1 MSTQGNEIK
10 QPKSELTRIK
20 IADTF
25 LELITHKK
33 WDKITVKEI
42 CGEADITRG
51 TFYQYFND
59 IYDLMEQIQKN
70 LLDDLTARYEA
81 ILSTPKKTFP
91 WEDFVEKF
99 DYTPPESLITW
110 FRFCNDRKPA
120 ISALLD
126 PAYGDEYFCK
136 KLKNKLNEYINDMMD
151 HDDMKHDAL
160 RDYFAKV
167 FLELHFLVARTWVTS
182 ENNEFLTQYELIQ
195 LINSM
200 RVGANY
206 LTFKN
211 RTTTDFDEKMW
222 SLDLFTDGAAK

>member
-1 MSTQGNEIK
+1 MSTQNYEIK
-10 QPKSELTRIK
+10 QPKSELTRTK

-25 LELITHKK
+25 LELIKQKK
-33 WDKITVKEI
+33 WDRITVKEI
-42 CGEADITRG
+42 CNAADITRG

-59 IYDLMEQIQKN
+59 IYDLMEQIQKK
-70 LLDDLTARYEA
+70 LLDDLTKRYES
-81 ILSTPKKTFP
+81 ILNIPKKSFP

-110 FRFCNDRKPA
+110 FRFCNDKKPA
-120 ISALLD
+120 IAALLD
-126 PAYGDEYFCK
+126 PEHGDEYFCK
-136 KLKNKLNEYINDMMD
+136 KLKNKLNEYISDMMD
-151 HDDMKHDAL
+151 HDDMKSDAL
-160 RDYFAKV
+160 REYFSKV

-182 ENNEFLTQYELIQ
+182 ENNAFLTPYELIQ

-222 SLDLFTDGAAK
+222 RTDLFTNENQK